1 MVDPQVQF
9 VFEVEEVLLHE
20 EDVSDSS
27 CIRYFKTPQCKIW
40 ALQRC
45 LLLLQSCHGLLM
57 FAARPLQSHAV
68 VREWFAPFVVKHL
81 LRSSLL
87 GELGFDCHC
96 VLWFWY
102 VGASYPSLCAG
113 EPSIL
118 SENVVDVQT
127 LPFLWFG
134 GSVMHY
140 GLPFLQDR
148 SLGDI
153 QDC

>member
-1 MVDPQVQF
+1 MTVTVFFDFGMLVQV
-9 VFEVEEVLLHE
+9 
-20 EDVSDSS
+20 
-27 CIRYFKTPQCKIW
+27 T
-40 ALQRC
+40 
-45 LLLLQSCHGLLM
+45 
-57 FAARPLQSHAV
+57 
-68 VREWFAPFVVKHL
+68 
-81 LRSSLL
+81 L
-87 GELGFDCHC
+87 G
-96 VLWFWY
+96 
-102 VGASYPSLCAG
+102 SLCAG